1 MKNQNFSPDWPEL
14 GFMRAELGLNM
25 EENAVFKSL
34 EKYYTVSIYN
44 YYEINFF
51 LVLIKHV
58 SRLNWEV

>member
-1 MKNQNFSPDWPEL
+1 
-14 GFMRAELGLNM
+14 MRAELGLNM
-25 EENAVFKSL
+25 EKKEVFESR

-58 SRLNWEV
+58 SRLNWEF